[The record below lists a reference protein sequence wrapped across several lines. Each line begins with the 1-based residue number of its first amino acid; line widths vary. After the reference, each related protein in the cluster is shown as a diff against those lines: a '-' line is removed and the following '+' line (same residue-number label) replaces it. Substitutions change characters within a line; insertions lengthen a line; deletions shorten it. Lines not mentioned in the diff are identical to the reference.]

1 MQLKKVI
8 DEFGRE
14 VIIDQDSQKIYSYS
28 NKKKIV
34 TYSARI
40 VENNVPTAFWVNY
53 IVSGTVTDLEDK
65 LRVWNNILLG
75 GYSKAV
81 DFDYRKNDPD
91 KKIWKKFVEQ
101 IRNEEDKYFD
111 KYGDFKSKYLVSEK
125 EIAKINDHIAAQEH

>member
-8 DEFGRE
+8 DEFGHE
-14 VIIDQDSQKIYSYS
+14 VIIDEDSRKIYSYF
-28 NKKKIV
+28 NKKKII

-40 VENNVPTAFWVNY
+40 VENNASTDFWTNY
-53 IVSGTVTDLEDK
+53 TVSGTVTDLENK

-81 DFDYRKNDPD
+81 DFDSRKNDPD

>member
-14 VIIDQDSQKIYSYS
+14 VTIDEDSQKIYSYS

-40 VENNVPTAFWVNY
+40 VENSALTNFWTNYTVN
-53 IVSGTVTDLEDK
+53 GTVTNLEDK

-81 DFDYRKNDPD
+81 DFDSRKNDPD

-125 EIAKINDHIAAQEH
+125 EIAKINNHIAAQEH